1 MQTTILPSANPQHLV
16 QHSVLPFAKAPFHK
30 RAINAATIALAGGA
44 VTAGLF
50 VLMTELIR
58 QDKVNISEAPPVFF
72 EPIIY
77 KPKLNDGKLVS
88 QLSSASIRWSG
99 KDTVY

>member
-1 MQTTILPSANPQHLV
+1 MQTTILPRANSQGLV
-16 QHSVLPFAKAPFHK
+16 QPSLVPFAKAPFHK

-50 VLMTELIR
+50 VLMAELIR

-72 EPIIY
+72 ETIIY
-77 KPKLNDGKLVS
+77 KPKLNDGKPVS
-88 QLSSASIRWSG
+88 QSG
-99 KDTVY
+99 MVVVLDFKLEQ